1 MKIYEQLS
9 NVQHELKC
17 NKSLYNNFGKYSYRS
32 TELIMEAAKPLLF
45 ENDLCLTITDSIE
58 LIGERFYIKATA
70 TIKFDVNKAVEVA
83 DAILNSVG
91 ELTSDEFNDKIYEL
105 ENKIEEL
112 EAALQ
117 DREDRID
124 YMRRHET
131 YVPF

>member
-1 MKIYEQLS
+1 MSILEINFKNENVPVDVES
-9 NVQHELKC
+9 NSTTTTININD
-17 NKSLYNNFGKYSYRS
+17 NKY
-32 TELIMEAAKPLLF
+32 P
-45 ENDLCLTITDSIE
+45 
-58 LIGERFYIKATA
+58 A
-70 TIKFDVNKAVEVA
+70 TIKLDVNKAIEIA

-105 ENKIEEL
+105 ENRIEEL

>member
-1 MKIYEQLS
+1 MSILEINFKNENVPVNVES
-9 NVQHELKC
+9 NSTTTTISIND
-17 NKSLYNNFGKYSYRS
+17 NKYP
-32 TELIMEAAKPLLF
+32 AV
-45 ENDLCLTITDSIE
+45 
-58 LIGERFYIKATA
+58 IKL
-70 TIKFDVNKAVEVA
+70 DVNKAVEVA

-131 YVPF
+131 YIPF

>member
-1 MKIYEQLS
+1 MSILEINFKNENVPVDVES
-9 NVQHELKC
+9 NSTTTTININD
-17 NKSLYNNFGKYSYRS
+17 NKY
-32 TELIMEAAKPLLF
+32 P
-45 ENDLCLTITDSIE
+45 
-58 LIGERFYIKATA
+58 A
-70 TIKFDVNKAVEVA
+70 TIKLDINKAVEVA

-131 YVPF
+131 YMPF

>member
-1 MKIYEQLS
+1 MSILEINFKNENVPIDVES
-9 NVQHELKC
+9 NSTTTTISIND
-17 NKSLYNNFGKYSYRS
+17 NKYP
-32 TELIMEAAKPLLF
+32 AV
-45 ENDLCLTITDSIE
+45 
-58 LIGERFYIKATA
+58 IKL
-70 TIKFDVNKAVEVA
+70 DVNKAVEVA
-83 DAILNSVG
+83 DAILNSIG

-105 ENKIEEL
+105 ENRIAEL

>member
-1 MKIYEQLS
+1 MSILEINFKNENVPVDVES
-9 NVQHELKC
+9 NSTTTSISIND
-17 NKSLYNNFGKYSYRS
+17 NKYP
-32 TELIMEAAKPLLF
+32 AV
-45 ENDLCLTITDSIE
+45 
-58 LIGERFYIKATA
+58 IKL
-70 TIKFDVNKAVEVA
+70 DVNKAVEVA

-131 YVPF
+131 YMPF

>member
-1 MKIYEQLS
+1 MSILEINFKNENVPVNVES
-9 NVQHELKC
+9 NSTTTTISIND
-17 NKSLYNNFGKYSYRS
+17 NKYP
-32 TELIMEAAKPLLF
+32 AV
-45 ENDLCLTITDSIE
+45 
-58 LIGERFYIKATA
+58 IKL
-70 TIKFDVNKAVEVA
+70 DVNKAVEVA

-112 EAALQ
+112 EVALQ

>member
-1 MKIYEQLS
+1 MSILEINFKNENVPVDVES
-9 NVQHELKC
+9 NSTTTTININD
-17 NKSLYNNFGKYSYRS
+17 NKY
-32 TELIMEAAKPLLF
+32 P
-45 ENDLCLTITDSIE
+45 
-58 LIGERFYIKATA
+58 A
-70 TIKFDVNKAVEVA
+70 TIKLDVNKAVEIA
-83 DAILNSVG
+83 DAILNSIG

-105 ENKIEEL
+105 ENRIEEL

>member
-1 MKIYEQLS
+1 MSILEINFKNENVPVDVES
-9 NVQHELKC
+9 NSTTTTISIND
-17 NKSLYNNFGKYSYRS
+17 NKY
-32 TELIMEAAKPLLF
+32 P
-45 ENDLCLTITDSIE
+45 
-58 LIGERFYIKATA
+58 A
-70 TIKFDVNKAVEVA
+70 TIKLDVDKAVEIA
-83 DAILNSVG
+83 DAILDSTG

-131 YVPF
+131 YIPF

>member
-1 MKIYEQLS
+1 MSILEINFKNENVPVDVES
-9 NVQHELKC
+9 NSTTTTISIND
-17 NKSLYNNFGKYSYRS
+17 NKY
-32 TELIMEAAKPLLF
+32 P
-45 ENDLCLTITDSIE
+45 
-58 LIGERFYIKATA
+58 A
-70 TIKFDVNKAVEVA
+70 TIKLDVNKAVEVA

-105 ENKIEEL
+105 DNRIEEL

>member
-1 MKIYEQLS
+1 MSIVEINFKNENVPVNVES
-9 NVQHELKC
+9 NSTTTTININD
-17 NKSLYNNFGKYSYRS
+17 NKY
-32 TELIMEAAKPLLF
+32 P
-45 ENDLCLTITDSIE
+45 
-58 LIGERFYIKATA
+58 A
-70 TIKFDVNKAVEVA
+70 TIKLDVNKAVEIA
-83 DAILNSVG
+83 DAILNSIG

>member
-1 MKIYEQLS
+1 MSILEINFKNENVPVDVES
-9 NVQHELKC
+9 NSTTTTISIND
-17 NKSLYNNFGKYSYRS
+17 NKYP
-32 TELIMEAAKPLLF
+32 AV
-45 ENDLCLTITDSIE
+45 
-58 LIGERFYIKATA
+58 IKL
-70 TIKFDVNKAVEVA
+70 DVDKAVEVA
-83 DAILNSVG
+83 DAILNSIG

-117 DREDRID
+117 DKEDRID

>member
-1 MKIYEQLS
+1 MSILEINFKNENVPVDVES
-9 NVQHELKC
+9 NSTTTTISIND
-17 NKSLYNNFGKYSYRS
+17 NKY
-32 TELIMEAAKPLLF
+32 P
-45 ENDLCLTITDSIE
+45 
-58 LIGERFYIKATA
+58 A

-131 YVPF
+131 YMPF

>member
-1 MKIYEQLS
+1 MSILEINFKNENVPVDVES
-9 NVQHELKC
+9 NSTTTSIAIND
-17 NKSLYNNFGKYSYRS
+17 NKYP
-32 TELIMEAAKPLLF
+32 AV
-45 ENDLCLTITDSIE
+45 
-58 LIGERFYIKATA
+58 IKL
-70 TIKFDVNKAVEVA
+70 DVNKAIEVA
-83 DAILNSVG
+83 DKILDSVG

-131 YVPF
+131 YMPF

>member
-1 MKIYEQLS
+1 MSILEINFKNENVPVDVES
-9 NVQHELKC
+9 NSTTTTIAIND
-17 NKSLYNNFGKYSYRS
+17 NKY
-32 TELIMEAAKPLLF
+32 P
-45 ENDLCLTITDSIE
+45 
-58 LIGERFYIKATA
+58 A
-70 TIKFDVNKAVEVA
+70 TIKLDINKAIEIA

-105 ENKIEEL
+105 ENRIEEL

-131 YVPF
+131 YIPF

>member
-1 MKIYEQLS
+1 MSILEINFKNENVPVDVES
-9 NVQHELKC
+9 NSTTTTISIND
-17 NKSLYNNFGKYSYRS
+17 NKY
-32 TELIMEAAKPLLF
+32 P
-45 ENDLCLTITDSIE
+45 
-58 LIGERFYIKATA
+58 A
-70 TIKFDVNKAVEVA
+70 TIKLDVNKAIEVA

-117 DREDRID
+117 DREDRIE

>member
-1 MKIYEQLS
+1 MSILEINFKNENVPVDVES
-9 NVQHELKC
+9 NSTTTTININD
-17 NKSLYNNFGKYSYRS
+17 NKY
-32 TELIMEAAKPLLF
+32 P
-45 ENDLCLTITDSIE
+45 
-58 LIGERFYIKATA
+58 A
-70 TIKFDVNKAVEVA
+70 TIKLDVNKAVEVA

-105 ENKIEEL
+105 ENRIEEL

-131 YVPF
+131 YMPF

>member
-1 MKIYEQLS
+1 MSILEINFKNENVPVDVES
-9 NVQHELKC
+9 NSTTTTISIND
-17 NKSLYNNFGKYSYRS
+17 NKYP
-32 TELIMEAAKPLLF
+32 AV
-45 ENDLCLTITDSIE
+45 
-58 LIGERFYIKATA
+58 IKL
-70 TIKFDVNKAVEVA
+70 DVNKAVEMA

>member
-1 MKIYEQLS
+1 MSILEINFKNENVPVDVES
-9 NVQHELKC
+9 NSTTTTIAIND
-17 NKSLYNNFGKYSYRS
+17 NKY
-32 TELIMEAAKPLLF
+32 P
-45 ENDLCLTITDSIE
+45 
-58 LIGERFYIKATA
+58 A
-70 TIKFDVNKAVEVA
+70 TIKLDVDKAVEVA

>member
-1 MKIYEQLS
+1 MSILEINFKNENVPVDVES
-9 NVQHELKC
+9 NSTTTTISIND
-17 NKSLYNNFGKYSYRS
+17 NKY
-32 TELIMEAAKPLLF
+32 P
-45 ENDLCLTITDSIE
+45 
-58 LIGERFYIKATA
+58 A
-70 TIKFDVNKAVEVA
+70 TIKLDVNKAVEIA
-83 DAILNSVG
+83 DAILDSVG
-91 ELTSDEFNDKIYEL
+91 EPTSDEFNDKIYEL

>member
-1 MKIYEQLS
+1 MSILEINFKNENVPVNVES
-9 NVQHELKC
+9 NSTTTTISIND
-17 NKSLYNNFGKYSYRS
+17 NKYP
-32 TELIMEAAKPLLF
+32 AV
-45 ENDLCLTITDSIE
+45 
-58 LIGERFYIKATA
+58 IKL
-70 TIKFDVNKAVEVA
+70 DVNKAVEVA
-83 DAILNSVG
+83 DAILNSIG
-91 ELTSDEFNDKIYEL
+91 ELNSDEFNDKIYEL

>member
-1 MKIYEQLS
+1 MSILEINFKNENVPVDVES
-9 NVQHELKC
+9 NSTTTTISIND
-17 NKSLYNNFGKYSYRS
+17 NKY
-32 TELIMEAAKPLLF
+32 P
-45 ENDLCLTITDSIE
+45 
-58 LIGERFYIKATA
+58 A
-70 TIKFDVNKAVEVA
+70 TIKLDVNKAVEVA

-131 YVPF
+131 YIPF

>member
-1 MKIYEQLS
+1 MSILEINFKNENVPVDVES
-9 NVQHELKC
+9 NSTTTTININD
-17 NKSLYNNFGKYSYRS
+17 NKY
-32 TELIMEAAKPLLF
+32 P
-45 ENDLCLTITDSIE
+45 
-58 LIGERFYIKATA
+58 A
-70 TIKFDVNKAVEVA
+70 TIKLDVDKAVDVA

-105 ENKIEEL
+105 ENRIEEL

>member
-1 MKIYEQLS
+1 MSVLEINFKNENVPVDVES
-9 NVQHELKC
+9 NSTTTTININD
-17 NKSLYNNFGKYSYRS
+17 NKY
-32 TELIMEAAKPLLF
+32 P
-45 ENDLCLTITDSIE
+45 
-58 LIGERFYIKATA
+58 A
-70 TIKFDVNKAVEVA
+70 TIKLDVNKAVEVA

-117 DREDRID
+117 DRENRID

>member
-1 MKIYEQLS
+1 MSILEINFKNENVPVNVES
-9 NVQHELKC
+9 NSTTTTISIND
-17 NKSLYNNFGKYSYRS
+17 NKY
-32 TELIMEAAKPLLF
+32 P
-45 ENDLCLTITDSIE
+45 
-58 LIGERFYIKATA
+58 A
-70 TIKFDVNKAVEVA
+70 TIKLDVNKAVEVA

-105 ENKIEEL
+105 EHRIAEL
-112 EAALQ
+112 EAALH

>member
-1 MKIYEQLS
+1 MSILEINFKNENVPVDVES
-9 NVQHELKC
+9 NSTTTTISIND
-17 NKSLYNNFGKYSYRS
+17 NKYP
-32 TELIMEAAKPLLF
+32 AV
-45 ENDLCLTITDSIE
+45 
-58 LIGERFYIKATA
+58 IKL
-70 TIKFDVNKAVEVA
+70 DVNKAVEIA

-131 YVPF
+131 YMPF

>member
-1 MKIYEQLS
+1 MSVLEINFKNENVPVDVES
-9 NVQHELKC
+9 NSTTTTISMND
-17 NKSLYNNFGKYSYRS
+17 NKY
-32 TELIMEAAKPLLF
+32 P
-45 ENDLCLTITDSIE
+45 
-58 LIGERFYIKATA
+58 A
-70 TIKFDVNKAVEVA
+70 TIKLDVDKAVEIA
-83 DAILNSVG
+83 DAILNSIG
-91 ELTSDEFNDKIYEL
+91 ELNSDEFNDKIYEL

>member
-1 MKIYEQLS
+1 MSILEINFKNENVPVDVES
-9 NVQHELKC
+9 NSTTTTININD
-17 NKSLYNNFGKYSYRS
+17 NKY
-32 TELIMEAAKPLLF
+32 P
-45 ENDLCLTITDSIE
+45 
-58 LIGERFYIKATA
+58 A
-70 TIKFDVNKAVEVA
+70 TIKLDVNKAIEVA
-83 DAILNSVG
+83 DRILDSVG

>member
-1 MKIYEQLS
+1 MSILEINFKNENVPVNVES
-9 NVQHELKC
+9 NSTTTTININD
-17 NKSLYNNFGKYSYRS
+17 NKY
-32 TELIMEAAKPLLF
+32 P
-45 ENDLCLTITDSIE
+45 
-58 LIGERFYIKATA
+58 A
-70 TIKFDVNKAVEVA
+70 TIKLDVNKAVEVA

-131 YVPF
+131 YIPF

>member
-1 MKIYEQLS
+1 MSILEINFKNENVPVDVES
-9 NVQHELKC
+9 NSSTTTISRND
-17 NKSLYNNFGKYSYRS
+17 NKY
-32 TELIMEAAKPLLF
+32 P
-45 ENDLCLTITDSIE
+45 
-58 LIGERFYIKATA
+58 A
-70 TIKFDVNKAVEVA
+70 TIKLDVNKAVEVA

-131 YVPF
+131 YMPF

>member
-1 MKIYEQLS
+1 MSILEINFKNENVPIDVES
-9 NVQHELKC
+9 NSTTTTININD
-17 NKSLYNNFGKYSYRS
+17 NKY
-32 TELIMEAAKPLLF
+32 P
-45 ENDLCLTITDSIE
+45 
-58 LIGERFYIKATA
+58 A
-70 TIKFDVNKAVEVA
+70 TIKLDVNKAIEMA

-91 ELTSDEFNDKIYEL
+91 ELNSDEFNDKIYEL

>member
-1 MKIYEQLS
+1 MSILEINFKNENVPIDVES
-9 NVQHELKC
+9 NSTTTTININD
-17 NKSLYNNFGKYSYRS
+17 NKY
-32 TELIMEAAKPLLF
+32 P
-45 ENDLCLTITDSIE
+45 
-58 LIGERFYIKATA
+58 A
-70 TIKFDVNKAVEVA
+70 TIKLDVNKAVEIA
-83 DAILNSVG
+83 DAILNSIG
-91 ELTSDEFNDKIYEL
+91 ELNSDEFNDKIYEL